1 MLNVSLIEYTAKPQN
16 VVAMAAKLCYSGKNM
31 QDLKEEVDSKDAGKF
46 VEMLREIGHE
56 SPLEHVS
63 FTFGV
68 EGISRACLAQLT
80 RHRIASFNVQSQRYV
95 GKEDFLFVMPPSIER
110 DEEAKE
116 VFLKA
121 MQASNEAYKN
131 LTKILKQKSSVA
143 DEKAKEKSAIE
154 DARYVLPN
162 ACETRLMVTMNAR
175 ELLHFFELRCCNRA
189 QWEIRGLAFCMLKLV
204 KKVAPQIFK
213 SAGPRCVQDSC
224 KEGKMSC
231 GQMAKMREIY
241 NF

>member
-56 SPLEHVS
+56 SPLEHIS

-121 MQASNEAYKN
+121 M
-131 LTKILKQKSSVA
+131 
-143 DEKAKEKSAIE
+143 
-154 DARYVLPN
+154 
-162 ACETRLMVTMNAR
+162 
-175 ELLHFFELRCCNRA
+175 
-189 QWEIRGLAFCMLKLV
+189 
-204 KKVAPQIFK
+204 
-213 SAGPRCVQDSC
+213 
-224 KEGKMSC
+224 
-231 GQMAKMREIY
+231 
-241 NF
+241 